1 MHKIFLNFVVINK
14 EKKIHVHIIVFL
26 SYWYKKIVYCTLEYS
41 VWYKVFYKRF
51 KLKVNYFKN

>member
-14 EKKIHVHIIVFL
+14 EKKFVCILLCSCNIGI
-26 SYWYKKIVYCTLEYS
+26 KIIVYCTLEYS